1 MSYELAN
8 PSPVTLAQIV
18 DDLQTYHET
27 LEMLEASHEKSR
39 LSGTLDAEEVAIF
52 HNSIAECRVK
62 IEAIGAALADKTD
75 AIAAVLRRIDAEQ
88 EMVKS
93 EEVRLRGRRKTLEKA
108 GDWLRHYVLTVMDRN
123 EVKQLKTATNTIFTR
138 STEAVVILD
147 AAKVPMQWKDV
158 EIKLPKWAW
167 EYMRDQLLL
176 DAHGVPIREVIQ
188 GLRPVESIPL
198 TPIKKAIKAG
208 EEVPG
213 ADLKFNASLVVR

>member
-27 LEMLEASHEKSR
+27 LEMLEAYLNSSGFDPHEEPE
-39 LSGTLDAEEVAIF
+39 TQEAIEDCK
-52 HNSIAECRVK
+52 AK
-62 IEAIGAALADKTD
+62 IEAIGAALDDKTD
-75 AIAAVLRRIDAEQ
+75 AIAAVLRRIRADKEIT
-88 EMVKS
+88 KS
-93 EEVRLRGRRKTLEKA
+93 EEARQHRRGKTLDAADEWLCQYTLRVIKEK
-108 GDWLRHYVLTVMDRN
+108 GIPR
-123 EVKQLKTATNTIFTR
+123 LKTALNTLYPLR
-138 STEAVVILD
+138 SEATVITD
-147 AAKVPMQWKDV
+147 AAKVPLQWKDV

-188 GLRPVESIPL
+188 GLQPVESIPL

-208 EEVPG
+208 GEVPG
-213 ADLKFNASLVVR
+213 ADLKFNTSLVVR